1 VNFRILGKTGLK
13 VSAIGFGA
21 WAIGGNAHGNSYG
34 PTDDAES
41 IRAVRRALELG
52 CNFFD
57 TADVY
62 GHGHSEE
69 LLGQALKDV
78 RKDVVLATKVGGMT
92 GDFGPQAIR
101 SALAGCLERLQ
112 TDYVDLL
119 QLHNPPIHLIAAP
132 ETYQVLDDLQREGT
146 IRFYGVSVHPPEEGV
161 AAVAADRPQTVQ
173 IVYNLVRREPE
184 DEFFPAAERAGMG
197 IIAREPLANGLLAG
211 AYQRDSTWPAGDI
224 RARMPRP
231 YVSTMVELGA
241 KVQELARASGLT
253 APQLA
258 LKFVLDHPAVSTAIV
273 GMKTSAH
280 VDENLKAGD

>member
-1 VNFRILGKTGLK
+1 VNFRTLGRTDLK

-41 IRAVRRALELG
+41 VRAVRRAVELG

-69 LLGQALKDV
+69 LLGKALKDV
-78 RKDVVLATKVGGMT
+78 RRDVVIATKVGGMT
-92 GDFGPQAIR
+92 GDFGPEAVR
-101 SALAGCLERLQ
+101 SAVQGCLQRLQ
-112 TDYVDLL
+112 TDYIDVL

-132 ETYQVLDDLQREGT
+132 ETYAVLDELQQAGT
-146 IRFYGVSVHPPEEGV
+146 IRFYGVSVHPPEEGL

-184 DEFFPAAERAGMG
+184 DEFFPAAERARMG
-197 IIAREPLANGLLAG
+197 VIAREPLGNGFLAG
-211 AYQRDSTWPAGDI
+211 AYTRDSTWPAGDI
-224 RARMPRP
+224 RARMPPR
-231 YVSTMVELGA
+231 YVGTMVELGA
-241 KVQELARASGLT
+241 KVRELARASGLT
-253 APQLA
+253 ASQLA
-258 LKFVLDHPAVSTAIV
+258 LKFVLDHPAVSTAIA
-273 GMKTSAH
+273 GMKTTAH
-280 VDENLKAGD
+280 VEENLKAGD